1 MVSHC
6 LSTELRWEFLLSHT
20 AASFKTM
27 LCEWLI
33 PSGFTE
39 NIAKQAQSL
48 LQPFVLRE
56 LDHDSGVQP
65 MLARKELSALKEGEL
80 LNSRSVVVFG
90 ESWCA

>member
-1 MVSHC
+1 MQNKHKVS
-6 LSTELRWEFLLSHT
+6 
-20 AASFKTM
+20 
-27 LCEWLI
+27 
-33 PSGFTE
+33 
-39 NIAKQAQSL
+39 

-90 ESWCA
+90 ESLNREITWDVIC

>member
-1 MVSHC
+1 
-6 LSTELRWEFLLSHT
+6 
-20 AASFKTM
+20 M

-90 ESWCA
+90 ELVCLNREITWDVIC